1 MGIRNRPQTD
11 THWCRLCSVSMPK
24 AKEINFKVPRID
36 CSAEPPQKAG
46 ERAWLPPFGKSKLEP
61 AHIKSGGTAMSVL
74 VHIGTGINC
83 SPENTSYANSYFR
96 CLLDWSHYR
105 SQHTVSTLALDSQCF
120 AGMPKSR
127 SLLERCASLTIQ
139 GGDFFSRVRNW
150 NFLHRCMS
158 LVPTVRNFFHQPDHY
173 AEIAEES
180 AQSCLAGLSR
190 ASVTA
195 DPIAAFK
202 PLTDAEIL
210 KMFELKPQ
218 PLLLTAGDLN

>member
-1 MGIRNRPQTD
+1 
-11 THWCRLCSVSMPK
+11 MPK

-61 AHIKSGGTAMSVL
+61 AHTKSGGTAMSVL
-74 VHIGTGINC
+74 VHIGTEINY

-105 SQHTVSTLALDSQCF
+105 SQHTVGALALDSQCF
-120 AGMPKSR
+120 DGTPKWR
-127 SLLERCASLTIQ
+127 SLLERCTSLTIH
-139 GGDFFSRVRNW
+139 GGDLFNRVRNW
-150 NFLHRCMS
+150 SFLHRWMS
-158 LVPTVRNFFHQPDHY
+158 VVPTVRNFFHQPDHY

-190 ASVTA
+190 ISVTSDRKGTPQPLA
-195 DPIAAFK
+195 ETDIFK
-202 PLTDAEIL
+202 IL
-210 KMFELKPQ
+210 GLKPE
-218 PLLLTAGDLN
+218 PLLLTSGNLN